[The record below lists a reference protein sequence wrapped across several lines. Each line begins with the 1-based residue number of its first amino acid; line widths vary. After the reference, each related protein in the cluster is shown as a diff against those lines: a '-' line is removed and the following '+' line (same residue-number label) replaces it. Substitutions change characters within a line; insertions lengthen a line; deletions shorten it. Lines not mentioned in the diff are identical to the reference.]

1 MLNICE
7 YLASE
12 DKRLGEDKLVQLLS
26 EFSCPLNPDVER
38 FLKQQAIDFAKKH
51 QAVTYLVLSLED
63 AELLGYFSITI
74 KPLVVK
80 AEPFS
85 NTAKRKLAR
94 FSEIDKS
101 EQTYNLAAY
110 LIAQLGKNFNDK
122 AKGRITGQE
131 LLEAAIRQT
140 QILQYQVGGMVAFVE
155 AENKEKLLSFYE
167 NYGFKRFDTRQTVS
181 SSRSVNDLL
190 LFLLLRR
197 SIMGCLLSC
206 KNGGN
211 EFYK

>member
-1 MLNICE
+1 MQPANDFIVLNIRE
-7 YLASE
+7 YLANE
-12 DKRLGEDKLVQLLS
+12 DKKLGEDKLMQLLS
-26 EFSCPLNPDVER
+26 EFSCPLNMDVER
-38 FLKQQAIDFAKKH
+38 FLKQQAIEFTKKH

-85 NTAKRKLAR
+85 NTARRKLAR
-94 FSEIDKS
+94 FSEIDKG

-110 LIAQLGKNFNDK
+110 LIAQLGKNFSDRVS
-122 AKGRITGQE
+122 GRITGQE

-140 QILQYQVGGMVAFVE
+140 QILQYQVGGMVVFVE
-155 AENKEKLLSFYE
+155 TDNKEKLLSFYE

-181 SSRSVNDLL
+181 GKAESHELIQ
-190 LFLLLRR
+190 LLR
-197 SIMGCLLSC
+197 L
-206 KNGGN
+206 
-211 EFYK
+211 F

>member
-1 MLNICE
+1 MQSANNFIVLNIRE
-7 YLASE
+7 YLANE

-26 EFSCPLNPDVER
+26 EFSCPLNTDVER
-38 FLKQQAIDFAKKH
+38 FLKQQAIEFAKKH
-51 QAVTYLVLSLED
+51 QAVTYLVLSSED

-74 KPLVVK
+74 KPLVVR

-85 NTAKRKLAR
+85 NTARRKLAR

-110 LIAQLGKNFNDK
+110 LIAQLGKNFNDR

-131 LLEAAIRQT
+131 LLEAAIRQV
-140 QILQYQVGGMVAFVE
+140 QILQYQAGGMVAFVE
-155 AENKEKLLSFYE
+155 ADNKEKLLSFYE

-181 SSRSVNDLL
+181 KEAEPRELVQ
-190 LFLLLRR
+190 LLRL
-197 SIMGCLLSC
+197 I
-206 KNGGN
+206 
-211 EFYK
+211 

>member
-1 MLNICE
+1 MQPANNFIVLNIRE
-7 YLASE
+7 YLASG

-51 QAVTYLVLSLED
+51 QAVTYLLLSLED

-74 KPLVVK
+74 KPLIVK

-110 LIAQLGKNFNDK
+110 LIAQLGKNFND
-122 AKGRITGQE
+122 TGQE

-155 AENKEKLLSFYE
+155 AENKEKLLYFYE

-181 SSRSVNDLL
+181 SGTESHELVQLL
-190 LFLLLRR
+190 KLL
-197 SIMGCLLSC
+197 
-206 KNGGN
+206 
-211 EFYK
+211 

>member
-1 MLNICE
+1 MQTANNFIVLNIRE
-7 YLASE
+7 YLVGE
-12 DKRLGEDKLVQLLS
+12 DERLGEDNLIQLLS

-51 QAVTYLVLSLED
+51 QAVTYLVLSSED
-63 AELLGYFSITI
+63 AELLGYFSITV

-80 AEPFS
+80 AAPFS
-85 NTAKRKLAR
+85 STAKRKLAR
-94 FSEIDKS
+94 FSEIDKD
-101 EQTYNLAAY
+101 EQSYNLAAY

-122 AKGRITGQE
+122 VKGKITGQE

-181 SSRSVNDLL
+181 SGTKAHELVQLL
-190 LFLLLRR
+190 KLL
-197 SIMGCLLSC
+197 
-206 KNGGN
+206 K
-211 EFYK
+211 

>member
-1 MLNICE
+1 MQSANNFIVLNIRE

-181 SSRSVNDLL
+181 SGAESHELVQLL
-190 LFLLLRR
+190 KLL
-197 SIMGCLLSC
+197 
-206 KNGGN
+206 
-211 EFYK
+211 